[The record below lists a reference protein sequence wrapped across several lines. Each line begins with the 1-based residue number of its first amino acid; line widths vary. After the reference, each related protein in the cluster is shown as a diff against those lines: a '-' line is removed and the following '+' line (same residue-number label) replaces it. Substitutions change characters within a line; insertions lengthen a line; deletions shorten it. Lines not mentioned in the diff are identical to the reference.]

1 MRLGVLDIGSNTV
14 HLLLVDAHPGARPV
28 PFASHK
34 RPLSLVQFLDK
45 DGNINDAGQH
55 ELVEFVLEAWE
66 FAAKHKADDLL
77 AFCTSAIREATN
89 GAEVLARVKHETTV
103 TLQELTGS
111 EEASMTFFAVRRW
124 YGWGAGP
131 ILNLDIGGGSFE
143 MALGHDELPELAMS
157 VPLGASRLTRDWL
170 PGDPPSAKSIKELR
184 RYIRSTLKPAVRKFA
199 KLGRPNLVAGTSK
212 TFRSLARIA
221 GAAPSAAGP
230 YVKRELLSLDLGLW
244 TQRISAMEIEDR
256 LHLPGVS
263 EARGAQVLAGAL
275 VAEAALEMFEFES
288 MEICP
293 WALREGLILRRLD
306 QLVFEGPLD
315 PAPHVA
321 QGPPAE
327 LQSPDKAG

>member
-14 HLLLVDAHPGARPV
+14 HLLLVDAHPGARPL

-34 RPLSLVQFLDK
+34 RPLSLVQYLEP
-45 DGNINDAGQH
+45 DGSISDEGQH
-55 ELVEFVLEAWE
+55 ELTEFVLEAWE
-66 FAAKHKADDLL
+66 FAARHKAEDLL

-89 GAEVLARVKHETTV
+89 GPEVLARVKHETTV

-124 YGWGAGP
+124 HGWGAGP

-143 MALGHDELPELAMS
+143 MAFGQDELPEVATS

-170 PGDPPSAKSIKELR
+170 DEDPPSAKSVKELR
-184 RYIRSTLKPAVRKFA
+184 RYIRSTLKPAVREFDG
-199 KLGRPNLVAGTSK
+199 LGRANLVAGTSK

-230 YVKRELLSLDLGLW
+230 YVKRELNATDLGVW
-244 TQRISAMEIEDR
+244 AQRISAMKAEDR

-263 EARGAQVLAGAL
+263 EARAHQLLAGAL
-275 VAEAALEMFEFES
+275 VAEAALELFKFKKLR
-288 MEICP
+288 ICP

-306 QLVFEGPLD
+306 QLVFDGPLE
-315 PAPHVA
+315 PAPHIA
-321 QGPPAE
+321 APPAV
-327 LQSPDKAG
+327 QPTF